1 MAHFTLLIAVLG
13 LARTCAFTAISPSAT
28 YSKSLRIRMS
38 PALRSS
44 LAAMNNNH
52 EEECSVKSGNKGTTS
67 AALGIVLG
75 TYILSNVIFSSPV
88 VASVGDDYGNNDAPS
103 STGSSLV
110 VAARSGG
117 RAGGRS
123 SMSSSRSYAPARS
136 TTIIRPTIGIAPA
149 PVIVSPFGFGYNP
162 LGGFGL
168 GYGLGAAS
176 NMGNEFRDYN
186 QEREITQSK
195 IDLEQTKAREAA
207 LEQRLKA
214 LEDAQRAVQDNK

>member
-1 MAHFTLLIAVLG
+1 MAHFTLLIALLG
-13 LARTCAFTAISPSAT
+13 LAGTCAFTVISPSST
-28 YSKSLRIRMS
+28 YSKSLRIHMS
-38 PALRSS
+38 PAPRST
-44 LAAMNNNH
+44 LAAMKSNH
-52 EEECSVKSGNKGTTS
+52 DEECSVKSGSKGTPS

-75 TYILSNVIFSSPV
+75 TYILTNVIFSSPV
-88 VASVGDDYGNNDAPS
+88 AASVSDDYGNNDGPS

-195 IDLEQTKAREAA
+195 IELEQTKAREAA

-214 LEDAQRAVQDNK
+214 LEDAQRATQDNK